1 MLELSRY
8 PLEGFSRALRRASEP
23 RDSGWREN
31 TRIE

>member
-1 MLELSRY
+1 MMELSRY
-8 PLEGFSRALRRASEP
+8 GLEGVSPALRRASEP